1 MKTNR
6 ISKLIVF
13 TLISMFSF
21 SSYSQ
26 QNPTIE
32 FSLKCKVKV
41 EYSDFTGYKRTD
53 NSEAIV
59 EVKEIPKTKDK
70 VIFMKSI
77 NEFVNNIAVTT
88 ILNSKKNNS
97 EAKGSDLSDDSKYE
111 ITYSTYDTNRN
122 TNTDTMIYL
131 NRNNGEVIVTKE
143 FSTTQGKSQILIGGT
158 CEKIDRTK
166 KKF

>member
-1 MKTNR
+1 M
-6 ISKLIVF
+6 
-13 TLISMFSF
+13 
-21 SSYSQ
+21 
-26 QNPTIE
+26 
-32 FSLKCKVKV
+32 
-41 EYSDFTGYKRTD
+41 
-53 NSEAIV
+53 
-59 EVKEIPKTKDK
+59 
-70 VIFMKSI
+70 
-77 NEFVNNIAVTT
+77 
-88 ILNSKKNNS
+88 NSKKNNS

-111 ITYSTYDTNRN
+111 ITYSTYDTNKN